1 MKSLC
6 SCHVYPGLLDGER
19 SVAQSWRFLDPLK
32 WIFGP
37 RILPGSNSLW
47 RLHNENALICFPL
60 AISSWLTGS
69 CLLLSAIPGSLS
81 VRSIWLWLFSFL
93 STSLFSLL
101 LSLSLFLRQT
111 FFYSACSWPL
121 FVQSF
126 LPHPHLLLFLPS
138 ACSSPVPSS
147 SLCTAVECIWV
158 LVGSPARTASQI
170 PGLAALHP
178 GCRTHATRHHRQKGG
193 GNEVQYFREPPGC
206 AIFLS

>member
-37 RILPGSNSLW
+37 RLLPGSNSLW

-81 VRSIWLWLFSFL
+81 VRSVWLWLFSFL
-93 STSLFSLL
+93 STYLFSLL
-101 LSLSLFLRQT
+101 LSLSL
-111 FFYSACSWPL
+111 
-121 FVQSF
+121 SF
-126 LPHPHLLLFLPS
+126 SGRHSFILHAADHS
-138 ACSSPVPSS
+138 SS
-147 SLCTAVECIWV
+147 SLSSPILTFSFSSPLLALLRSLFPPCV
-158 LVGSPARTASQI
+158 LLWSVYG
-170 PGLAALHP
+170 
-178 GCRTHATRHHRQKGG
+178 
-193 GNEVQYFREPPGC
+193 Y
-206 AIFLS
+206 

>member
-93 STSLFSLL
+93 STSLYFSLSQADIL
-101 LSLSLFLRQT
+101 LFCMQLTTLRPVFPPPSSPSPFPPLCLLF
-111 FFYSACSWPL
+111 SGP
-121 FVQSF
+121 SF
-126 LPHPHLLLFLPS
+126 LLMYCCGVYMGIS
-138 ACSSPVPSS
+138 
-147 SLCTAVECIWV
+147 
-158 LVGSPARTASQI
+158 RI
-170 PGLAALHP
+170 PGTHCISDPWSGSFTPRLPHARHP
-178 GCRTHATRHHRQKGG
+178 SPQTERWG
-193 GNEVQYFREPPGC
+193 
-206 AIFLS
+206 